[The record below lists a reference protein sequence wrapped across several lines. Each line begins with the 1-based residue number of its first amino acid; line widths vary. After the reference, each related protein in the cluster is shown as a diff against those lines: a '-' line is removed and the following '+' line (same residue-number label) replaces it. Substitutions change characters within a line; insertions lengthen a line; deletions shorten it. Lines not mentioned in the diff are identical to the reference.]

1 MVKNL
6 RPLTDKWSSVEWLN
20 ALRNTLGP
28 EYQSTIPEATQA
40 NIAETIEQI
49 FSYQATRNQVADAL
63 VNRIGLVIF
72 KNTSW
77 TNPIAVLKRGMLSQG
92 ETIEEVMVGLIKAVD
107 YDFDR
112 DELEKEI
119 FGFKP
124 HEIHSR
130 FHKVNRKDRY
140 GFTVNMPGLR
150 FALLNNELDSFLGRQ
165 MASAQTSDQRDEFLL
180 MMNLFREVD
189 KQEAF
194 FNRNVPDVGD
204 TNSDGAAS
212 RRLLRGIREFNNV
225 LPFISRQYNPAGVEV
240 AADPDDLI
248 LFQTATAA
256 AAMDVEALAAAFQID
271 KAEVGN
277 RTITVPQ
284 QYFGIPGVQAILT
297 SKDFFVVADNLIE
310 TTSMFNPAK
319 LSTNYWLHHW
329 QVMSASPFAP
339 LVMFNSDRPSTV
351 ITETIAPV
359 TDITAFTIKDKTG
372 ATAATNVTRGVLYDV
387 VVEGVT
393 TPTGGPAALDLDVEG
408 ATSQFTYITSNGDL
422 YIGPDEDANS
432 ITIRATS
439 VDNNY
444 NETTTRGI
452 VGTRVNLAFNPS
464 VSTDVDSDTI
474 EEPVLDA
481 NTVRMTSGL
490 KVKTPTVKGVN
501 FTRIIKEA
509 VTFTDTGDIVTVPK
523 HGAIAGDTVK
533 FTTITGTTGITAG
546 TTYYV
551 KDVLSAD
558 TFTIAATAGGA
569 VIALT
574 TNGTA
579 ATAEF
584 VAKQGTTYII
594 AGNTEFV
601 AAAAAGYEIA
611 AGSTTSWSFDT
622 P

>member
-6 RPLTDKWSSVEWLN
+6 RPLTDKWTSVEWLN

-28 EYQSTIPEATQA
+28 EYQATIPEATQA
-40 NIAETIEQI
+40 NVAETIEQI
-49 FSYQATRNQVADAL
+49 FSIQATRNQVADAL
-63 VNRIGLVIF
+63 VNRVGLVLF

-77 TNPIAVLKRGMLSQG
+77 SNPIAPLKRGMLTQG

-124 HEIHSR
+124 HEIHTA

-140 GFTVNMPGLR
+140 AFTVNIPGLR

-165 MASAQTSDQRDEFLL
+165 MAAAQTSDQRDEFLL

-189 KQEAF
+189 KQEGF

-204 TNSDGAAS
+204 AASDAAAS
-212 RRLLRGIREFNNV
+212 RKLLRGIREFNNV
-225 LPFISRQYNPAGVEV
+225 LPFISRQYNPRGVEV

-271 KAEVGN
+271 KADVKN

-284 QYFGIPGVQAILT
+284 GYFGIPGVQAILT
-297 SKDFFVVADNLIE
+297 TKDFFVVADNLIE

-339 LVMFNSDRPSTV
+339 LVMFNSERPSTV
-351 ITETIAPV
+351 ISEINPLV

-372 ATAATNVTRGVLYDV
+372 TVAATNVTRGVLYDV

-408 ATSQFTYITSNGDL
+408 ATSQFTYITNNGDL
-422 YIGPDEDANS
+422 YIGPDEDANTL
-432 ITIRATS
+432 TIRATS

-444 NETTTRGI
+444 NETTTRTV
-452 VGTRVNLAFNPS
+452 VGTRVNFGFTPS
-464 VSTDVDSDTI
+464 VSTDVDNDSI
-474 EEPVLDA
+474 EEPVLNAD
-481 NTVRMTSGL
+481 TIKMTTGL
-490 KVKTPTVKGVN
+490 KVKVPTVKGVN
-501 FTRIIKEA
+501 FTRIVKENVA
-509 VTFTDTGDIVTVPK
+509 FTDAGDIVTVPK
-523 HGAIAGDTVK
+523 HGLVAGDTVV
-533 FTTITGTTGITAG
+533 FGTITGTTGITAS

-569 VIALT
+569 ILPLT

-579 ATAEF
+579 ASATF
-584 VAKQGTTYII
+584 VAKQGTTYTI
-594 AGNTEFV
+594 GGLTEFV
-601 AAAAAGYEIA
+601 AAAAAGYELA
-611 AGSTTSWSFDT
+611 AGATSSWSFDT